1 MSNESLR
8 QANNVK
14 AGVFVT
20 IALFV
25 GLFVIFLL
33 GDLWTVFF
41 GPSMNTYETSYAV
54 VDGVSY
60 LQKGSEVRVGGIKT
74 GVVEQVSFELD
85 GKKPIEMI
93 QVRFSLPEN
102 ILLYSNAV
110 AVVKSGLI
118 SADSFIAISS
128 LGFDEANR
136 PRNDSGISG
145 SLLKSGDEFK
155 GTNGGGMLASL
166 LGTQATADVNSF
178 LDMLN
183 QVSRKMKQEGYVL
196 KWVLGAPS
204 AREVQDVIKNL
215 DVVMADF
222 QQKWQGQW
230 SSELS
235 SILTNVNASMTNVNE
250 IIDRNDQSID
260 EIVANVRSLTTV
272 AETEWAPKLTSIF
285 SNGQKTLEDVQ
296 QVVEDVRV
304 RSPIMLDNLGDSL
317 ANLNVG
323 SQQLSRTITEVSASP
338 WRLLYRPTDKEY
350 SNELLYE
357 AARNFSFGTAD
368 LKAATGSMRRL
379 MDARGDDLTA
389 EDQDFILIRQNLID
403 SFERYQRAQQ
413 QLMEILRGDGTVSD
427 DGADED
433 QPGGS

>member
-20 IALFV
+20 IAVLI

-33 GDLWTVFF
+33 GDMWNVFF
-41 GPSMNTYETSYAV
+41 GPSMNTYRTSYSV

-74 GVVEQVSFELD
+74 GVVDKVSFDMD
-85 GKKPIEMI
+85 GNKPVEMI
-93 QVRFSLPEN
+93 QVTFSIPEDL
-102 ILLYSNAV
+102 LLYSNAV

-118 SADSFIAISS
+118 SSDSYVSISS

-136 PRNDSGISG
+136 PRNESGVAG

-155 GTNGGGMLASL
+155 GTNAGGMLASF
-166 LGTQATADVNSF
+166 LGPEASADVSSF
-178 LDMLN
+178 LDTLS
-183 QVSRKMKQEGYVL
+183 QISRKMKQEGYVL

-204 AREVQDVIKNL
+204 AREVQDVIQNL

-222 QQKWQGQW
+222 QQKWSSQW
-230 SSELS
+230 STQVS

-260 EIVANVRSLTTV
+260 EIVANVRSITET
-272 AETEWAPKLTSIF
+272 AETEWSPKLTAIF
-285 SNGQKTLEDVQ
+285 SDGKATLSDLQEVI
-296 QVVEDVRV
+296 EDVRV

-323 SQQLSRTITEVSASP
+323 SQQLTRAIAEVSSSP

-379 MDARGDDLTA
+379 MDARGAELTS
-389 EDQDFILIRQNLID
+389 EDEDFMLIRQNLLD
-403 SFERYQRAQQ
+403 SYQRYQRAQQ
-413 QLMEILRGDGTVSD
+413 QLMQILRGEETVSD
-427 DGADED
+427 DGSSKDES
-433 QPGGS
+433 GGS

>member
-230 SSELS
+230 S
-235 SILTNVNASMTNVNE
+235 
-250 IIDRNDQSID
+250 RH
-260 EIVANVRSLTTV
+260 
-272 AETEWAPKLTSIF
+272 W
-285 SNGQKTLEDVQ
+285 
-296 QVVEDVRV
+296 
-304 RSPIMLDNLGDSL
+304 
-317 ANLNVG
+317 
-323 SQQLSRTITEVSASP
+323 
-338 WRLLYRPTDKEY
+338 
-350 SNELLYE
+350 
-357 AARNFSFGTAD
+357 
-368 LKAATGSMRRL
+368 
-379 MDARGDDLTA
+379 
-389 EDQDFILIRQNLID
+389 
-403 SFERYQRAQQ
+403 
-413 QLMEILRGDGTVSD
+413 
-427 DGADED
+427 
-433 QPGGS
+433 